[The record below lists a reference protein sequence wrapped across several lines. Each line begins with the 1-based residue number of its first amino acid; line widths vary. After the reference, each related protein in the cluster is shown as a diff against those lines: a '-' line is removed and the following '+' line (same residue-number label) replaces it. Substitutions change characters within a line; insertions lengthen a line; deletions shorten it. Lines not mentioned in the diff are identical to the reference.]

1 VGSER
6 ALSPLVGNDSAVETA
21 LNPLAGLERYGCLS
35 GEVWL
40 PQSPFRGNVR
50 FANVIKACHACNTVS
65 GTLKLFSCK
74 QQSGKL
80 VSHSRS
86 VMT

>member
-1 VGSER
+1 MGSER
-6 ALSPLVGNDSAVETA
+6 ALGPLVGNDSAVSTA

-40 PQSPFRGNVR
+40 PQSPFGGNVR
-50 FANVIKACHACNTVS
+50 FAKVIGACHAYSTVS
-65 GTLKLFSCK
+65 VTLRLFNCK

-80 VSHSRS
+80 ASHFP
-86 VMT
+86 VL